1 MEQYPLLFYLFK
13 NGQANN
19 YSNFTLHGKMF
30 SKQSIFLQRRQ
41 EMKQLIIETLE
52 ELREDFYEIS
62 TIIGENPELGHE
74 EFKAATLLTEKLEQ
88 QGFRVTRGICGLPTA
103 FEAIAESGK
112 PGPTIGI
119 MSEYDALPEIG
130 HACGHNLI
138 GTMGIAAGIALSK
151 VLPQTG
157 GKVVVYGTP
166 AEETKG
172 GKVTMA
178 EEGIFDQLDVAMMVH
193 PLHSYVK
200 SGSSLAMDA
209 IQFEF
214 FGKPAHAAAS
224 PEKGINALDAVLQTF
239 SGINALRQHVTS
251 DTRIHGIITEGG
263 KAANVVPDYAVA
275 QFYVRAKSRGYVNEV
290 VQKVK
295 AIAEGAALMTG
306 ATMKMSN
313 YELSYDNMVT
323 NETLSDLFTDSLI
336 ELGVPGDEISESRD
350 GSGSLDMGNVSLV
363 VPSIHPYI
371 KICNELYSCHTTEFR
386 DAALSD
392 QGKAAMIL
400 GAKAMSLTGL
410 RILTEP
416 ETLTNIKK
424 EFSLVR

>member
-1 MEQYPLLFYLFK
+1 
-13 NGQANN
+13 
-19 YSNFTLHGKMF
+19 
-30 SKQSIFLQRRQ
+30 
-41 EMKQLIIETLE
+41 MKQIIT
-52 ELREDFYEIS
+52 DFLDSHKNDFIEIS
-62 TIIGENPELGHE
+62 TYIGENPELGHE
-74 EFKAATLLTEKLEQ
+74 EYKSAKVLSDKLSEH
-88 QGFRVTRGICGLPTA
+88 GFDVQLGICGLPTA
-103 FEAIAESGK
+103 FEAVFDSGRQ
-112 PGPTIGI
+112 GPTIGF

-138 GTMGIAAGIALSK
+138 GTMGIAAGIATSK
-151 VLPQTG
+151 VLQETG
-157 GKVVVYGTP
+157 GRVIVYGTP

-178 EEGIFDQLDVAMMVH
+178 EQGVFDNLDVAMMVH

-214 FGKPAHAAAS
+214 FGKPAHAAAN
-224 PEKGINALDAVLQTF
+224 PEKGINALDAVIQTF
-239 SGINALRQHVTS
+239 NGINALRQHVTS
-251 DTRIHGIITEGG
+251 DTRIHGIIPEGG

-275 QFYVRAKSRGYVNEV
+275 QFYVRAKTRSYVNELV
-290 VQKVK
+290 EKVK
-295 AIAEGAALMTG
+295 SIAEGAAMMTG

-323 NETLSDLFTDSLI
+323 NETLSDVFTDQLI
-336 ELGVPGDEISESRD
+336 SLGVPSEEVIENRD

-392 QGKAAMIL
+392 QGKEAMIL
-400 GAKAMSLTGL
+400 GAKAMASTAYELLTKQEL
-410 RILTEP
+410 LTK
-416 ETLTNIKK
+416 IKE
-424 EFSLVR
+424 EFEKAPK